1 VKNDLDSKLSFLNTL
16 GIIFLLSG
24 IIWISLVAFTEGTIL
39 LIEPAIVNIITGI
52 FLFFKYGRGY
62 LRYLSIAAGFY
73 NLVLFGFLAYSSGFF
88 LQFGLTLLF
97 IVSIIGYG
105 IGFLVFSMV
114 VFFSYTKQKAFV
126 RLKGKPRD
134 R

>member
-1 VKNDLDSKLSFLNTL
+1 VKDDLDTKLSFLNTL

-24 IIWISLVAFTEGTIL
+24 IIWLSLVAFAQGTIL
-39 LIEPAIVNIITGI
+39 LIEPAIINIITGI

-73 NLVLFGFLAYSSGFF
+73 NLVLFGFLAYNSGFF

-105 IGFLVFSMV
+105 IGFLVFAMAV
-114 VFFSYTKQKAFV
+114 LFSYTKHKSFV
-126 RLKGKPRD
+126 RSKGKPRE
-134 R
+134 

>member
-1 VKNDLDSKLSFLNTL
+1 MDTKLSFLNTL
-16 GIIFLLSG
+16 GIIFVFSG
-24 IIWISLVAFTEGTIL
+24 LIWFSLVAFAQGTML
-39 LIEPAIVNIITGI
+39 LIEPGIINIIIGI
-52 FLFFKYGRGY
+52 LLFFKYGRGY

-97 IVSIIGYG
+97 ITSIIGYG

-114 VFFSYTKQKAFV
+114 VFFSYTKHKVFV
-126 RLKGKPRD
+126 RSKGKPRE
-134 R
+134 